1 MVIVVENAPAR
12 LRGRL
17 AAWLIEV
24 RAGVYVGSY
33 GRKTREMIWENV
45 EKYLDQGD
53 AIMAWDTPSD
63 QGFDFVTF
71 GKNRRMPV
79 DFDGVSLV
87 KYRPKNLPK

>member
-1 MVIVVENAPAR
+1 MMVIVVENAPPR

-33 GRKTREMIWENV
+33 GRKTREMIWSHV

-53 AIMAWDTPSD
+53 AILAWNTTTD
-63 QGFDFVTF
+63 QGFDFKTL
-71 GKNRRMPV
+71 GENRRMPI
-79 DFDGVSLV
+79 DFDGALLV
-87 KYRPKNLPK
+87 RYRPQKG